1 MFLFIIYYY
10 IKGILSVII
19 RRSFLEARLYDQIP
33 AHRIAYLFHSKYSF
47 NIVFTM
53 FIKRLYQF
61 LWDFTIPRKIWSGW
75 QQMERPNSIMPP
87 VHDITLKDTILRR
100 HEDFYD
106 IFFE

>member
-1 MFLFIIYYY
+1 MKYLKIHII
-10 IKGILSVII
+10 IVMSVII
-19 RRSFLEARLYDQIP
+19 LWTLLEFIFVHVVAIVAR
-33 AHRIAYLFHSKYSF
+33 
-47 NIVFTM
+47 
-53 FIKRLYQF
+53 F

-87 VHDITLKDTILRR
+87 VHDITFKDTILRR